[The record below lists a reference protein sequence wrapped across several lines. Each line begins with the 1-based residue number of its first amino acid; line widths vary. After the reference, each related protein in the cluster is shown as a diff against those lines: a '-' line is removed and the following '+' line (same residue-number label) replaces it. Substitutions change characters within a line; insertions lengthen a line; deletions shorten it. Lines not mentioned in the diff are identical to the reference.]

1 MLLLLQHLR
10 LYLPFSAVKRLILQ
24 ILVVN
29 VLISHLAVPAAAA
42 ISTVGLLEDVRVLS
56 FLMRGLRAVL
66 VEYFAHL

>member
-29 VLISHLAVPAAAA
+29 VLISHLTVPAAAA
-42 ISTVGLLEDVRVLS
+42 ISTVGLLEDVRVLG

-66 VEYFAHL
+66 VENFTHL